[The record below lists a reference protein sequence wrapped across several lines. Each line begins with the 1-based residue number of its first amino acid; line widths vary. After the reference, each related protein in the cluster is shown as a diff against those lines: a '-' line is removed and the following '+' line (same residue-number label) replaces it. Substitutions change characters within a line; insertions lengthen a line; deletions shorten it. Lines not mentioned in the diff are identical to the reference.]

1 MPYCRSRGRT
11 ARCMSGHG
19 RVMTEL
25 RHIPPYSALA
35 IGARNPRGRHF
46 VFQVR
51 EERPRGD

>member
-35 IGARNPRGRHF
+35 IGARNPRGPHF
-46 VFQVR
+46 VFHVR